1 VAATQRCL
9 NRAQGREHKCG
20 REVRAMQSNAD
31 TPTDGRRGVI
41 GRSLDEDG
49 VAVGD
54 GNGGILKTGSA
65 PVGYRASA

>member
-1 VAATQRCL
+1 
-9 NRAQGREHKCG
+9 
-20 REVRAMQSNAD
+20 MQSNTD